1 MCSTQPTRLPLRHF
15 VDHVDGV
22 GSLFPFLFGRVHGV
36 DTQVART
43 SSRLGL
49 AAFADRHGCRSSL
62 VEMQTVP
69 PIDGAFAQVVEVSHR
84 QFGKAFELLAVVDL
98 ELALE
103 NATRRRPGETLLYLV
118 DMRQENDVG
127 AAVLGG
133 EAAPSIGCRPNA
145 LFAQKLPDEAS
156 QLGAA

>member
-1 MCSTQPTRLPLRHF
+1 
-15 VDHVDGV
+15 
-22 GSLFPFLFGRVHGV
+22 
-36 DTQVART
+36 
-43 SSRLGL
+43 
-49 AAFADRHGCRSSL
+49 
-62 VEMQTVP
+62 MQTVSP
-69 PIDGAFAQVVEVSHR
+69 VDGAFAQVVEVSHR

-127 AAVLGG
+127 AAVLRG

>member
-36 DTQVART
+36 DARVSGT
-43 SSRLGL
+43 PARLGL
-49 AAFADRHGCRSSL
+49 AAFADRDGRWSRL
-62 VEMQTVP
+62 VEMQTVSP
-69 PIDGAFAQVVEVSHR
+69 VDGAFAQVVEVSHR
-84 QFGKAFELLAVVDL
+84 QFGEAFELLAVVDL

-103 NATRRRPGETLLYLV
+103 NAPRRRPGETLLYLV

-133 EAAPSIGCRPNA
+133 ETAPPIGCRPNA
-145 LFAQKLPDEAS
+145 LFARKLPDEAG
-156 QLGAA
+156 QLGAT